1 MLPALFEGASLAEA
15 PFRECRMKIKL
26 VETIKEHKYGGRT
39 RAVGEQYEAQMAHLP
54 FLIKA
59 KYVKIVEP
67 KPAPMPPPALV
78 PANSPEKP
86 IRNYKRRDLQAE
98 K

>member
-1 MLPALFEGASLAEA
+1 MD
-15 PFRECRMKIKL
+15 IKL
-26 VETIKEHKYGGRT
+26 VESIKEHKYGGRT

-54 FLIKA
+54 VLIKA
-59 KYVKIVEP
+59 RWVKIVEP
-67 KPAPMPPPALV
+67 KPVATAAPA

-86 IRNYKRRDLQAE
+86 TRNYKRRDLQAE